1 MRQIDAGNVQQKLN
15 LVRDKI
21 NDLESID
28 YAEILKKRKEKKKAP
43 FFKPVDSKRHQQ
55 LVDSKEYSKVGRTRE
70 ISF

>member
-28 YAEILKKRKEKKKAP
+28 YAEILKKKKK
-43 FFKPVDSKRHQQ
+43 ST
-55 LVDSKEYSKVGRTRE
+55 LL
-70 ISF
+70 

>member
-28 YAEILKKRKEKKKAP
+28 YAEILKKKKHPSLNLLIQK
-43 FFKPVDSKRHQQ
+43 
-55 LVDSKEYSKVGRTRE
+55 G
-70 ISF
+70 INN

>member
-28 YAEILKKRKEKKKAP
+28 YAEILKKKKKKKHP
-43 FFKPVDSKRHQQ
+43 SLNLLIQK
-55 LVDSKEYSKVGRTRE
+55 G
-70 ISF
+70 INN